1 MKNFTSLVQLK
12 NHFKRFKNLSLKKIY
27 GIVQLEYPEIVLT
40 TNKGVVG
47 QLLEA
52 TTGRRPNSNPN
63 PDIQGLNVELKVLP
77 VRKIGDAIKPKER
90 SKIKSIN
97 YSQIPNESWGSSA
110 VRSKME
116 LILFLVY
123 EQPTGLSYRDWK
135 EFVFKNVLLF
145 DLKSEREDI
154 IKEDW
159 SRVKKTVA
167 EKKAHLLSEGN
178 SKILGACT
186 SGSGRLVVYGAG
198 PPARERS
205 FCFKHSYM
213 RVFYDEKTNPR
224 SFSKLKFSNG
234 LSIERFV
241 VDSLSKELEGRLL
254 GDVVKN
260 RGLKFNSSSKSSF
273 RGLINSVLKV
283 PKNKRLYDL
292 AIKNITIKTIPVN
305 DKNKPWE
312 SMSFPKFSLMDMLN
326 ESWDEDGEKEV
337 CVFKSLITQAFILIP
352 VIKEKEVFIVNNK
365 RTKKFKPWGSWKI
378 GHPFF
383 WRIKESDLKIVKREW
398 LSAQKIVEKGV
409 IAKKVRWGGKY
420 RQENNLLKQSNTER
434 IHIRPHA
441 KNSNDIDLP
450 FFEKQKIKIS
460 WQSFWL
466 NKNFIEGLIRAS
478 R

>member
-1 MKNFTSLVQLK
+1 MKTFASLLLLK
-12 NHFKRFKNLSLKKIY
+12 NHYTRFKNLPLEKIY
-27 GIVQLEYPEIVLT
+27 GIVQLEYPDIVLR
-40 TNKGVVG
+40 TNKGIVG

-52 TTGRRPNSNPN
+52 TTGRGPNSNPN

-77 VRKIGDAIKPKER
+77 VRKIGDTIKPKER

-97 YSQIPNESWGSSA
+97 YSQITNESWGSSPIK
-110 VRSKME
+110 SKME

-135 EFVFKNVLLF
+135 NFVFKNVLLF

-154 IKEDW
+154 IMRDW
-159 SRVKKTVA
+159 RRIKKTVA
-167 EKKAHLLSEGN
+167 ENKAHLLSESN
-178 SKILGACT
+178 SNILGACT

-205 FCFKHSYM
+205 FCLKHSYM
-213 RVFYDEKTNPR
+213 KVFYAEKTKPK
-224 SFSKLKFSNG
+224 SFSKLKLTSN
-234 LSIERFV
+234 LSAEGFV
-241 VDSLSKELEGRLL
+241 VNILGKELKGRLL
-254 GDVVKN
+254 GEVVKD
-260 RGLKFNSSSKSSF
+260 RGLKFNSSSKSGF
-273 RGLINSVLKV
+273 RDLISSVLKV

-326 ESWDEDGEKEV
+326 ESWDEDGEKEG
-337 CVFKSLITQAFILIP
+337 CVFKSLITQAFILLP
-352 VIKEKEVFIVNNK
+352 VIKEKEEVVVNKK
-365 RTKKFKPWGSWKI
+365 RIKKFQAWEAWKI
-378 GHPFF
+378 GSPFF
-383 WRIKESDLKIVKREW
+383 WKMKESDLKKVEKEW
-398 LSAQKIVEKGV
+398 LSAQKIVENGV
-409 IAKKVRWGGKY
+409 VTKKVRWGNKY
-420 RQENNLLKQSNTER
+420 RQQNNLLKQSETEI

-441 KNSNDIDLP
+441 QNSSDIDLP

-466 NKNFIEGLIRAS
+466 NKSYIQKILKN
-478 R
+478 